1 MRSTSK
7 LKPMAIKKPRVK
19 PSSRR
24 EKAAATRRNILE
36 GAQLLFSE
44 RGYAGTTMQ
53 AIADQAD
60 VAVQTVYFVFHT
72 KGELLHQLLLML
84 GGRPDDA
91 TETFEWD
98 WVETAMRE
106 SDGRRTIA
114 LLVEHG
120 SDIYARIAPVWEA
133 IGHGA
138 STEPEVAES
147 WQDIVEQRRLGIR
160 RIVESVA
167 ARGQLREG
175 LSIDR
180 AADIVYGLHRPETLA
195 VFVAERG
202 WPLDDYKEWLHDLL
216 CNELLSSHPTAE

>member
-1 MRSTSK
+1 
-7 LKPMAIKKPRVK
+7 MAKTNL
-19 PSSRR
+19 RR

-36 GAQLLFSE
+36 AAQQLFSKH
-44 RGYAGTTMQ
+44 GYAGTTMQ

-72 KGELLHQLLLML
+72 KGELLHQLLLTL

-98 WVETAMRE
+98 WVEEAITE
-106 SDGRRTIA
+106 SDSRRSIA

-120 SDIYARIAPVWEA
+120 SEIYARIAPVWEA

-167 ARGQLREG
+167 SRGQLREG
-175 LSIDR
+175 LSIDN

-195 VFVAERG
+195 IFVAERG
-202 WPLDDYKEWLHDLL
+202 WPLDDYKEWLCNLL
-216 CNELLSSHPTAE
+216 CNQLLSPQANR